1 MPSVKCSQVITMS
14 KEVDKKVV
22 RTVQS
27 AFCHLVKTA
36 AGTPLSMALE
46 RGAAGNHNPM
56 LKRARSRLH
65 GYGVFAT
72 VDIAPNTPIMVVR
85 GTLIPNTSHQ
95 SKREA
100 AYTWCLPGGDHGIS
114 QLAVSSSNKARYIN
128 SSVGSG
134 SRATAKLLWMCG
146 GKVAVLYSGSRTIRA
161 NTEITIRYKV

>member
-1 MPSVKCSQVITMS
+1 MHPVKCSQVITMS
-14 KEVDKKVV
+14 KEVDKKTA

-27 AFCHLVKTA
+27 AFCHLVKDV

-46 RGAAGNHNPM
+46 WGATDNHPM
-56 LKRARSRLH
+56 LKRARSDLH

-85 GTLIPNTSHQ
+85 GTLLPKTTHQ

-100 AYTWCLPGGDHGIS
+100 AYTWCVPGGDYGIC
-114 QLAVSSSNKARYIN
+114 QLAVGSSNKARYIN

-161 NTEITIRYKV
+161 KTEITIRYKV